1 MGPTEPRIGKKVPIA
16 GMTESTFYS
25 GGANYWA
32 TQEASDNGMLGGLGH
47 LSEIEIQNSEQF
59 LKSLLRLPDAPGTS
73 RVIDCGAGIGRI
85 TKNLLQRYFD
95 VVDLVDQDS
104 KFIDTAKENLK
115 DVPKVG
121 ELYCSGLQSFTP
133 APTTYDVIWCQW
145 VLCYMTDDDLV
156 QFLLRC
162 RAALRPNGLMIIK
175 ENTTRG
181 KEPDIDESDSSV
193 TRSFNG
199 FLDIFKKANMKVL
212 QYVKQKNFPKD
223 LYPVWIFAV
232 KPHSYNNSV

>member
-1 MGPTEPRIGKKVPIA
+1 MGPTEPGIGKKVPIE
-16 GMTESTFYS
+16 GMTENTFYS

-59 LKSLLRLPDAPGTS
+59 LKSVLRLTDPPGTS

-85 TKNLLQRYFD
+85 TKNLLQRYFK
-95 VVDLVDQDS
+95 VVDLVDQDP
-104 KFIDTAKENLK
+104 KFIDRAKENLK
-115 DVPKVG
+115 DIAQVG
-121 ELYCSGLQSFTP
+121 ELYCSGLQLFTP
-133 APTTYDVIWCQW
+133 NPKTYDVIWCQW
-145 VLCYMTDDDLV
+145 VLCYMTDDDLI
-156 QFLLRC
+156 QFLQRC
-162 RAALRPNGLMIIK
+162 SSALLPNGVMIIK

-181 KEPDIDESDSSV
+181 NAPDVDESDSSV

-199 FLDIFKKANMKVL
+199 FLNIFKAANMKVL
-212 QYVKQKNFPKD
+212 QYVKQKNFPRD

-232 KPHSYNNSV
+232 KPITSASD